1 MAAIFQKVFKDK
13 LVQQKEENFELNRLP
28 SPDDLKGKIIL
39 KGRRRPPDERR
50 ASDERG
56 GGIVQ
61 RVYTYTV

>member
-13 LVQQKEENFELNRLP
+13 LVQQKVEEERLDRLP
-28 SPDDLKGKIIL
+28 SLDDLKGKIIL

-61 RVYTYTV
+61 WVV

>member
-13 LVQQKEENFELNRLP
+13 LVQKNLVEEEKLDRLP
-28 SPDDLKGKIIL
+28 SPDNLRGKIIL

-56 GGIVQ
+56 GGGFVQ
-61 RVYTYTV
+61 RV